1 MTLELG
7 SLLERVQYNYLVER
21 ILLSLDVHENETPNN
36 RILIILI
43 ISI

>member
-1 MTLELG
+1 MTPELD

-36 RILIILI
+36 RILIILMVLI
-43 ISI
+43 

>member
-1 MTLELG
+1 MTPELD

-21 ILLSLDVHENETPNN
+21 ILFSLDVHENETPNN